1 MIRKFQITEETVE
14 EEISQP
20 SGLSGI
26 VLAIGNFEKAD
37 ANVPYLITNSRNIPD
52 TIGNDPSYSGSKILT
67 QLFKKDEEEENYGA
81 SAVIALQVGERARA
95 SMSVDIDGATLK
107 GETLT
112 GGNWGNGLKYTLAE
126 GTDTGFLFVLTD
138 SKGKNLFNINNKSIE
153 NIIKQV
159 NGSNKHI
166 KLSLEDKSTA
176 TFTEVTNQSFTG
188 GNETSSSFTVE
199 NLYTVLNYLNKDKFN
214 ILIFT
219 EKLQDT
225 LFNVVKE
232 YIEERYSKGKQSIA
246 ILPLTSTDDKE
257 TKISKVESAR
267 SKLGRV
273 YYINQTINDLNEAET
288 CARIAGA
295 IAGLQ
300 VKDSLSEYILH
311 DIDSVHPILSETD
324 IEDLTAAGIICLE
337 LENSFSGNY
346 KVYSSVSSCIDVG
359 ENGELVPQ
367 SELHAVRSADYC
379 FDELNDVEEK
389 YLAKTG
395 VKKRKDSLKSALD
408 QKASNLVKEPN
419 GIVENI
425 ELSLDRDPK
434 NPKKLIKDRTV
445 KVFGILEKI
454 HNRDKIVWE

>member
-1 MIRKFQITEETVE
+1 MTRKFQITEETVE

-37 ANVPYLITNSRNIPD
+37 ANTPYLITNSRNIPD
-52 TIGNDPSYSGSKILT
+52 TIGNDTYYSGSKILT
-67 QLFKKDEEEENYGA
+67 QLFAKDEEQENYGA
-81 SAVIALQVGERARA
+81 SAVIALQVGERTRA
-95 SMSVDIDGATLK
+95 SSSVDVEGATLK
-107 GETLT
+107 AETLS
-112 GGNWGNGLKYTLAE
+112 GGKWGNGLKLTLAE
-126 GTDTGFLFVLTD
+126 GSDTGFLFILSD
-138 SKGKNLFNINNKSIE
+138 SKGKALFNINNKSLD

-159 NGSNKHI
+159 NGSKMHI
-166 KLSLEDKSTA
+166 SLSLVDKPTA
-176 TFTEVTNQSFTG
+176 TFVEVTNQAFAG
-188 GNETSSSFTVE
+188 GSETTSSFTVE

-214 ILIFT
+214 ILVFT
-219 EKLQDT
+219 EQLQDT

-232 YIEERYSKGKQSIA
+232 YVEERYTKGKQSIA
-246 ILPLTSTDDKE
+246 LLPLNSTGSKE
-257 TKISKVESAR
+257 AKISTVESAR
-267 SKLGRV
+267 SGRV
-273 YYINQTINDLNEAET
+273 FYIGQTINDLNESET

-300 VKDSLSEYILH
+300 VNDSLSEYILH
-311 DIDSVHPILSETD
+311 DIDSVHPVLSETD

-359 ENGELVPQ
+359 ENGELVPE

-379 FDELNDVEEK
+379 FDKLNDVEEK

-395 VKKRKDSLKSALD
+395 VKKSKDSLKSALD
-408 QKASNLVKEPN
+408 QKASDLVDQEKV
-419 GIVENI
+419 VEDI
-425 ELSLDRDPK
+425 ELSLDIDPK
-434 NPKKLIKDRTV
+434 NLKKLIKDRTV